1 MKREDELKQ
10 IKKYFTLN
18 TQLLFNYFA
27 VSFKCAKCSLASA
40 VYYIQESTRCANYKE
55 IDNTSIGKNTKRL
68 ISR

>member
-1 MKREDELKQ
+1 MKCKDELKQ

-27 VSFKCAKCSLASA
+27 VSFKRAKCSLAFA
-40 VYYIQESTRCANYKE
+40 VTIFKKQQKSANYKE
-55 IDNTSIGKNTKRL
+55 IDNTSIGKNTKGL